1 MESIAT
7 LEGEHR
13 EAALVALEAEM
24 RARTPDA
31 LFEYVA
37 PLPCVTHIWSCF
49 WDLDGDRPIIF
60 LPAGLGV
67 MIPIRGPLP
76 SREVGAWMDERQIFD
91 PQERHEIRQLLKPMD
106 AEYQRHQHGQMPSAP
121 TATAGETEGVDG

>member
-1 MESIAT
+1 MESIAK
-7 LEGEHR
+7 LSGEHR

-24 RARTPDA
+24 RARTPDQ

-37 PLPCVTHIWSCF
+37 PLPCVAHIWSCF
-49 WDLDGDRPIIF
+49 WDLDGARPITF

-76 SREVGAWMDERQIFD
+76 YDKVGAWMDENQITGR
-91 PQERHEIRQLLKPMD
+91 QERHEIRHYVRLMD
-106 AEYQRHQHGQMPSAP
+106 GEYQRHQHGQMPSAP